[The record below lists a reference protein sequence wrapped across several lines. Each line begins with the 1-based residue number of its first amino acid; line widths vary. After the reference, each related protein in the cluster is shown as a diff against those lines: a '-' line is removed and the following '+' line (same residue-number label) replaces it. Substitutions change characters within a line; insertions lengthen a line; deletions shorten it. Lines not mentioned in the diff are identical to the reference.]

1 MLSDYLRVV
10 NGSIAAGIYRDTL
23 EAQTAF
29 SVSDRREL
37 ETAREMIRMAAERE
51 MKAENA
57 EGADLLLRA
66 LYENYRIGARAEWRG
81 FFSDYMIALEWN
93 RDAERRFWLPRQ
105 RVLEGRHKLIS
116 EIEEFILDDEA
127 LFLGISLP
135 PGTGKTTLIMFL
147 LTYIMGKYPN
157 STNMYLSYADS
168 VVRKMYDSVLSVVW
182 DRAKEYNYVDI
193 WERGQKRRKLSFSAE
208 TYTLSYRPSGDFPTL
223 GLVTVGGQVTGRTR
237 ANKFMITDDLIK
249 NREQA
254 MSLTQTQKL
263 WDDYTMV
270 VTSRQI
276 GNCKQIM
283 LGTRWCPR
291 DPLSRMEKKHFGDRR
306 YRFVAIPV
314 KDEFGNS
321 NFEYDGEVDKY
332 TARKIEDIE
341 NTLDPV
347 DFGALYM
354 QRPIDK
360 AGILLKA
367 DEMKYYET
375 LPTGD
380 PDVVYIGCDVAFG
393 GADRLCMPIAYVY
406 GERVYLEDVVFMAG
420 DPKLTKPRV
429 VDAIIRHNAQ
439 IGEFESNNGGEIYA
453 QNIIELLRERKHAC
467 HITTKYAPSNKA
479 KEVRIEAEAMYIR
492 EWYFKARSVQSRE
505 YREYFDEMTSFTVT
519 GANLHDDAADG
530 TAILSKVIRGRKKEV
545 KFASISSFM

>member
-1 MLSDYLRVV
+1 MQTDYLRVTS
-10 NGSIAAGIYRDTL
+10 GSIATGAYADTL

-29 SVSDRREL
+29 EVRHRREL
-37 ETAREMIRMAAERE
+37 ETAREMIRQAAERE
-51 MKAENA
+51 MKANNA
-57 EGADLLLRA
+57 EGAELLLRA
-66 LYENYRIGARAEWRG
+66 LYENYRIGARSNWRG
-81 FFSDYMIALEWN
+81 FFADYMIALEWN

-105 RVLEGRHKLIS
+105 RILEGKHGLIS
-116 EIEEFILDDEA
+116 EIEDFMLDDDA

-147 LTYIMGKYPN
+147 LTYITGKWPN
-157 STNMYLSYADS
+157 STNMYLSYADT
-168 VVRKMYDSVLSVVW
+168 VVRKMYDSVLSVLW

-208 TYTLSYRPSGDFPTL
+208 AYTLSYRPSGDFPTL

-291 DPLSRMEKKHFGDRR
+291 DPLSRMEKKHVGDRR
-306 YRFVAIPV
+306 YRFVALPV

-321 NFEYDGEVDKY
+321 NFEYDGDVDKY

-341 NTLDPV
+341 NTLDPI

-354 QRPIDK
+354 QNPIDK
-360 AGILLKA
+360 AGILLKS
-367 DEMKYYET
+367 DELKYYEN
-375 LPTGD
+375 LPEGA
-380 PDVVYIGCDVAFG
+380 PDAVYIGCDVAFG
-393 GADRLCMPIAYVY
+393 GADRLCMPVAYVY
-406 GERVYLEDVVFMAG
+406 GERVYIEDVVFMSG
-420 DPKLTKPRV
+420 DPKITKPKV
-429 VDAIIRHNAQ
+429 VDAIIRNNVQ

-453 QNIIELLRERKHAC
+453 ENIIDMLKKLKHAC
-467 HITTKYAPSNKA
+467 HITTRYAPTKAA
-479 KEVRIEAEAMYIR
+479 KEVRIEAEAMFIR
-492 EWYFKARSVQSRE
+492 EWYFKARSVQNRE
-505 YREYFDEMTSFTVT
+505 YREYFDEMTSFTLT
-519 GANLHDDAADG
+519 GANPHDDAADG
-530 TAILSKVIRGRKKEV
+530 TAILSKLLRGRKKEI
-545 KFASISSFM
+545 KFVDVRSFM